1 MNKTQL
7 IKNIHAQTGLSKKQA
22 GAALEA
28 ALAAIKDVLADGEE
42 VQLTGFGTFATAR
55 RAARKGTRPG
65 SGEVIQIPAKT
76 VVRFRP
82 GKTLRE
88 AVS

>member
-1 MNKTQL
+1 MNRTEL
-7 IKNIHAQTGLSKKQA
+7 IEQIHAQTGLSKKQA

-28 ALAAIKDVLADGEE
+28 ALTAIKYALTDGKE
-42 VQLTGFGTFATAR
+42 VQLTGFGTFTTAR

-65 SGEVIQIPAKT
+65 SGEAIQIPAKT
-76 VVRFRP
+76 VVRFRA
-82 GKTLRE
+82 GKYLRE

>member
-1 MNKTQL
+1 MNRTEL
-7 IKNIHAQTGLSKKQA
+7 IEHIHAQTGLSKKQA
-22 GAALEA
+22 QAALKA
-28 ALAAIKDVLADGEE
+28 ALTAIEYALADGKE
-42 VQLTGFGTFATAR
+42 VQLTGFGTFVTAR

-65 SGEVIQIPAKT
+65 SGEPIQIPAKT

-82 GKTLRE
+82 GKYLRE

>member
-1 MNKTQL
+1 MNRSEL
-7 IKNIHAQTGLSKKQA
+7 IEQIHARTGLSKKQA

-28 ALAAIKDVLADGEE
+28 ALTTIKYALADGKE

-65 SGEVIQIPAKT
+65 SGEAIQIPAKT

-82 GKTLRE
+82 GKALRE